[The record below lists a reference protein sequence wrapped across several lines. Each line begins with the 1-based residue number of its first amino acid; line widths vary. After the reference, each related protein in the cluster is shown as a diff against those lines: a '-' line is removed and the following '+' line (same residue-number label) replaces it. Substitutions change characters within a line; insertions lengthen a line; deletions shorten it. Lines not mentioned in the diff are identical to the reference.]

1 MAMTQSP
8 EQRIVV
14 VEDDKKTAE
23 LLRLYLERDGFK
35 VVIAHDGRDG
45 LDLIRR
51 TRPDLVVL
59 DLMLP
64 RVDGL
69 DICRIVRRE
78 LETPILML
86 SARSTEEDVLL
97 GLDLGAD
104 DYMTKP
110 FSPRMVVARVRTIL
124 RRVGALS
131 VSTSRPVWR
140 FGELEVDP
148 VAHEARVQ
156 GRSLNLTPKEFK
168 LLETMAREPGRAF
181 RRMELVERVFGFD
194 YEGLE
199 RTVDAHI
206 VNLRRKLNLDNDD
219 TDYIETVYGVGYKFA
234 TQAQAM

>member
-1 MAMTQSP
+1 MTMIQCP
-8 EQRIVV
+8 EQRIVI
-14 VEDDKKTAE
+14 VEDDRKTAE
-23 LLRLYLERDGFK
+23 LLRLYLERDGYK
-35 VVIAHDGRDG
+35 VDTVHDGRDG

-51 TRPDLVVL
+51 VRPDLVVL

-78 LETPILML
+78 LETPMLML
-86 SARSTEEDVLL
+86 SARSTEEDMLL

-110 FSPRMVVARVRTIL
+110 FSPRMVVARVRTVL
-124 RRVGALS
+124 RRMRP
-131 VSTSRPVWR
+131 VSTSNVRQVWR

-148 VAHEARVQ
+148 VAHEARIQ
-156 GRSLNLTPKEFK
+156 GRPLNLTPKEFK

-206 VNLRRKLNLDNDD
+206 VNLRRKLYKDD
-219 TDYIETVYGVGYKFA
+219 ASYIETVYGIGYKFA
-234 TQAQAM
+234 AQAQAM

>member
-1 MAMTQSP
+1 MGKVQCTD
-8 EQRIVV
+8 QRIVI
-14 VEDDKKTAE
+14 VEDDRKTAE
-23 LLRLYLERDGFK
+23 LLRLYLERDGFN
-35 VVIAHDGRDG
+35 VEIAHDGRGG

-51 TRPDLVVL
+51 VRPDLVVL

-64 RVDGL
+64 SVDGL

-78 LETPILML
+78 MDTPMIML
-86 SARSTEEDVLL
+86 SARSTEEDMLL

-110 FSPRMVVARVRTIL
+110 FSPRLVVARVRTVL
-124 RRVGALS
+124 RRTQS
-131 VSTSRPVWR
+131 NTVSTIRPIWR

-148 VAHEARVQ
+148 MAHEARIQ
-156 GRSLNLTPKEFK
+156 GRPLNLTPKEFK

-206 VNLRRKLNLDNDD
+206 VNLRRKLHLDSEEPG
-219 TDYIETVYGVGYKFA
+219 YIETVYGIGYKFA
-234 TQAQAM
+234 AQPQAM